1 MKQLTTTVARVLFA
15 TPFLVFGFMHFMK
28 GGDMAGYVPSFIP
41 GGVFWVYLV
50 GVALIAAAVSILIQK
65 KAKLACL
72 LLGIMLMVFVLTI
85 HLPGLFNED
94 AMQMQMSMTMM
105 LKDLALSGAALF
117 FSGSFAD

>member
-15 TPFLVFGFMHFMK
+15 IPFLVFGLMHLMK

-50 GVALIAAAVSILIQK
+50 GLALIAASVSIFIQK

-72 LLGIMLMVFVLTI
+72 LLAIMLMVFVLTI
-85 HLPGLFNED
+85 HLPGVLNEET
-94 AMQMQMSMTMM
+94 MQMSMPNM
-105 LKDLALSGAALF
+105 LKDLALCGAALF
-117 FSGSFAD
+117 FSGSFTD